1 MGNVTLGN
9 TAGGNSVQYWYQD
22 TANGVSVLSGD
33 SLNITEEAYIDQI
46 FVFGN
51 SESSNA
57 GSCRAGLYTLG
68 AGTLFGQTNTFTM
81 GTSTTWWHGSFSA
94 GSYLH
99 FPAANTIRGA
109 VLESGGG
116 GFRTWGRGDGGSW
129 VYKTNVSSLSAP
141 YSGTTQ
147 GGLGNWPWYV
157 TYFKAA
163 TITGYKSTSGSTTT
177 SFVGDRLE
185 IDGVSYTAGIT
196 SITFNG
202 TAADLGTLNTVSDT
216 HINITVPAGA
226 STGPVVVA
234 TNAGTATGGTLI
246 IASAYV
252 FRSSVWTTAP
262 VNVERSGVETQA
274 QGVLVYRSG
283 AWVNAS

>member
-9 TAGGNSVQYWYQD
+9 TAGGSSVQFWFQD

-51 SESSNA
+51 SESTNA

-68 AGTLFGQTNTFTM
+68 AGTLFGTTNTFTM
-81 GTSTTWWHGSFSA
+81 GTSTQWWHGSFSA

-129 VYKTNVSSLSAP
+129 SYKTNVSSLTAP

-147 GGLGNWPWYV
+147 SGLGNWPWYV
-157 TYFKAA
+157 TYFQAA
-163 TITGYKSTSGSTTT
+163 TATVYKVGGVSVTTA
-177 SFVGDRLE
+177 SPGDRME
-185 IDGVSYTAGIT
+185 IDGRSFSAGVVSID
-196 SITFNG
+196 FNG
-202 TAADLGTLNTVSDT
+202 TAADMGTINVFADT
-216 HINITVPAGA
+216 GLNITVPAGA
-226 STGPVVVA
+226 TTGPVHVV
-234 TNAGTATGGTLI
+234 TNAGTATGPTLT
-246 IASAYV
+246 IAGAYV
-252 FRSSVWTTAP
+252 FRSSVWTNGP
-262 VNVERSGVETQA
+262 VSVQRSGVETA
-274 QGVLVYRSG
+274 AEGVLVYRSG
-283 AWVNAS
+283 SWVNAG